1 MSAITQPVVEA
12 PAELAAYDV
21 NTTETATALRRI
33 VDHLDLCLGADP
45 KGVFEIT
52 CNSGGRPT
60 IKFFDVAEK
69 EEAAHFVLAMR
80 KTHNVY
86 LASATQLA
94 APSSGRGKST
104 GVNRL
109 SIVTLD
115 YDCAWGVHA
124 EPNLPRRL
132 EQFDELLAKA
142 GVPPPNTVVSTGGGL
157 LSVWAI
163 ATPLEIHT
171 ENDRKEA
178 TRLSK
183 GFQAHLIKT
192 AATLGYK
199 VDSTGD
205 LVRLTRVPETFN
217 LKTDPP
223 RSVWT
228 WRDGGPQLALSELK
242 RIADLGSP
250 VTTAKPPRPSSSDDD
265 TVGGGVAKVESIR
278 AGCRFIAHAFD
289 DAAALPEPEW
299 KAAIDVVT
307 FCADGPDWVHR
318 MSKNYSRY
326 DRQETEAKIAASLK
340 VAPRTCQSIA
350 KDLGFEG
357 CRRCPYRTQIRSPI
371 TLGYKSKQLSD
382 LGSRFVYLTEPQLFV
397 ETDKIT

>member
-1 MSAITQPVVEA
+1 MSAPTQPVVET
-12 PAELAAYDV
+12 PAELAALDV
-21 NTTETATALRRI
+21 ATTDAATALRRM

-60 IKFFDVAEK
+60 IKFFDVADK
-69 EEAAHFVLAMR
+69 DEAAHFVLAMR

-86 LASATQLA
+86 LAAATQPA

-142 GVPPPNTVVSTGGGL
+142 GAPPPTTVVSTGGGL
-157 LSVWAI
+157 LGIWAI

-205 LVRLTRVPETFN
+205 LVRLTRLPETFN

-223 RSVWT
+223 RSVRT
-228 WRDGGPQLALSELK
+228 WRGGGPQLVLSELR
-242 RIADLGSP
+242 RIADLGLP
-250 VTTAKPPRPSSSDDD
+250 VTAAAPPRPSSSDDD
-265 TVGGGVAKVESIR
+265 AVGGGVAKVESIR

-299 KAAIDVVT
+299 KAAIDVVA
-307 FCADGPDWVHR
+307 FCEDGPVWVHR
-318 MSKNYSRY
+318 MSENHSRY

-340 VAPRTCQSIA
+340 VAPRTCQAIA

-357 CRRCPYRTQIRSPI
+357 CRRCPYRTQINSPI
-371 TLGYKSKQLSD
+371 ALGHRSKQLAE
-382 LGSRFVYLTEPQLFV
+382 LGSQFVYLTEPQLFV
-397 ETDKIT
+397 KTDNIT

>member
-1 MSAITQPVVEA
+1 MSAPTQPVVEV

-21 NTTETATALRRI
+21 ATTKTATALRRI

-52 CNSGGRPT
+52 IISGKRLT
-60 IKFFDVAEK
+60 SKFFDVADK
-69 EEAAHFVLAMR
+69 DEAAHFVLAMR

-86 LASATQLA
+86 LAAATQPA

-104 GVNRL
+104 GINRL

-115 YDCAWGVHA
+115 YDCAWGFHA

-142 GVPPPNTVVSTGGGL
+142 GVPPPTTVLSTGGGL
-157 LSVWAI
+157 LGVWAI
-163 ATPLEIHT
+163 ATPLEIHS

-205 LVRLTRVPETFN
+205 LVRLTRLPETFN

-228 WRDGGPQLALSELK
+228 WREGGPQLALSELR

-250 VTTAKPPRPSSSDDD
+250 ATAAAPPRLSSSDDD
-265 TVGGGVAKVESIR
+265 TIDDRVAKVESIR

-299 KAAIDVVT
+299 KAAIDVVA
-307 FCADGPDWVHR
+307 FCEDGPDWVHR
-318 MSKNYSRY
+318 MSENYSRY

-340 VAPRTCQSIA
+340 VAPRTCQAIA

-371 TLGYKSKQLSD
+371 TLGRRSKQLAE
-382 LGSRFVYLTEPQLFV
+382 LGSQFVYLTEPQLFV
-397 ETDKIT
+397 KTDNIT

>member
-1 MSAITQPVVEA
+1 MSAPTQPVVEA
-12 PAELAAYDV
+12 PAELAAHDV
-21 NTTETATALRRI
+21 ATAETATALRRI

-52 CNSGGRPT
+52 IISDKRPT
-60 IKFFDVAEK
+60 SRFFDVAEK
-69 EEAAHFVLAMR
+69 GEAALFVLAMR
-80 KTHNVY
+80 KTNSVY

-104 GVNRL
+104 GANRL

-124 EPNLPRRL
+124 EMNLPRRL
-132 EQFDELLAKA
+132 EQFDELLARA
-142 GVPPPNTVVSTGGGL
+142 GVPPPTTALSTGGGL
-157 LSVWAI
+157 LGVWAI
-163 ATPLEIHT
+163 ETPLEIHT

-192 AATLGYK
+192 ADTLGYK

-205 LVRLTRVPETFN
+205 LGRLTRVPETFN

-228 WRDGGPQLALSELK
+228 WREGGSQLALSELK
-242 RIADLGSP
+242 RIADLGLP
-250 VTTAKPPRPSSSDDD
+250 VTAAKPQRPSSSDDD
-265 TVGGGVAKVESIR
+265 NVGGGVAKVESIR

-299 KAAIDVVT
+299 KAAIDVVA
-307 FCADGPDWVHR
+307 FCEDGPVWVHR
-318 MSKNYSRY
+318 MSENHSRY

-340 VAPRTCQSIA
+340 VAPRTCQAIA

-357 CRRCPYRTQIRSPI
+357 CRRCPYRTQINSPI
-371 TLGYKSKQLSD
+371 ALGHRSKQLAE
-382 LGSRFVYLTEPQLFV
+382 LGSQFVYLTEPQLFV
-397 ETDKIT
+397 KTDNIT